1 MRTAL
6 VLGLVVALGA
16 LSAADDTKDK
26 AAFDPARLVGTWEFK
41 SGEKNGQKA
50 SEDGLKPKVKVTKET
65 ITIGEGE
72 MLFEFKYT
80 VDAKASPATIDM
92 EMTKSPFGPGA
103 KAKGIVGFDGDDWK
117 LCYNATEGGERPTK
131 FDGAKAHYFVLKK
144 AK

>member
-6 VLGLVVALGA
+6 ALGLVVALGA
-16 LSAADDTKDK
+16 LSADDKKD
-26 AAFDPARLVGTWEFK
+26 AAFDASKLVGTWEFK

-80 VDAKASPATIDM
+80 VDAKASPAAIDM

-103 KAKGIVGFDGDDWK
+103 KAKGIVGFDGDDLK
-117 LCYNATEGGERPTK
+117 LCYNATEGGDRPAK